1 MISAKRKA
9 VEGGQAGQAAR
20 EGPAVAFTCLARGL
34 SCAARDVSGDGA
46 GWACESASASAA
58 GSVSEAGRRYS
69 ISSYMCGKRMAS
81 MSSVLRNRRACQ
93 RKGSTQARGAGRSSG
108 RSRSSA
114 LENEIALLR
123 LLLLR
128 RRLHHVLLCVRGER
142 GDVER
147 AGGVIL
153 GVERQALTCCEVQ
166 DVLLYGICAR
176 REERRR
182 ENGAGAR
189 SVRMPCRNSEKART
203 LSIVAIDFAG
213 PIAVSRCERDK
224 VRIRLEHTFSRP
236 RLTHTI
242 DTCDS
247 CRTLNHS
254 NLNSGQIRERTL
266 NLEPKWKG
274 LV

>member
-81 MSSVLRNRRACQ
+81 MSSVLRNSACQ

-123 LLLLR
+123 LLFF
-128 RRLHHVLLCVRGER
+128 
-142 GDVER
+142 
-147 AGGVIL
+147 
-153 GVERQALTCCEVQ
+153 
-166 DVLLYGICAR
+166 
-176 REERRR
+176 
-182 ENGAGAR
+182 AGASTTFFSASGASAVAL
-189 SVRMPCRNSEKART
+189 SVPAE
-203 LSIVAIDFAG
+203 LS
-213 PIAVSRCERDK
+213 
-224 VRIRLEHTFSRP
+224 
-236 RLTHTI
+236 
-242 DTCDS
+242 
-247 CRTLNHS
+247 
-254 NLNSGQIRERTL
+254 
-266 NLEPKWKG
+266 